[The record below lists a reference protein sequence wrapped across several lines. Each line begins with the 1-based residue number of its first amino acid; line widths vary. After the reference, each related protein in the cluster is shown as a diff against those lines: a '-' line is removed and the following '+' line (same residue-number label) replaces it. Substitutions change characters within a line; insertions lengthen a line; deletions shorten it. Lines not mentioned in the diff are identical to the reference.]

1 MLAKAFKFKSWQVME
16 VVHLGWNKDTAITPL
31 FQNPWLS
38 EIRWASAYLIQK
50 ARVLQEPQGKPETD
64 KHSQREGV

>member
-1 MLAKAFKFKSWQVME
+1 MQALLTEAERVRKGVILEME
-16 VVHLGWNKDTAITPL
+16 HSSVGPRRRM
-31 FQNPWLS
+31 S